1 MQNQAGS
8 SFVRKEPCPSCG
20 SKDNLARY
28 TDGHGYCF
36 GCGHYERGDDVQ
48 EPDDDLEQSAPAKDW
63 TALLGDVRPIE
74 SRGLR
79 ADTCEKWDYR
89 VGEDASGKMHI
100 ASHFDRHGR
109 LIGQKVRRAGK
120 QFSVRGT
127 LAPLYGMWLW
137 QPGGKMLVVTE
148 GEVDAL
154 SVSQAQ
160 GNKWP
165 VVSVPNGAQGAA
177 KSFQNALEYLE
188 SFEKVVLMF
197 DMDEPGHKAA
207 EACAQLLTPGRA
219 YIARLPLK
227 DANDMLRANRE
238 RELIDAIWRAAPYRP
253 DGIVAGTTTE
263 DLVFTEAARASV
275 PYPYPALQK
284 ITHGLRQG
292 ELVTVTA
299 GTGIGK
305 STLCRE
311 LTHHLLMQH
320 GATVGVVALEESV
333 RRTMLGLMSIEA
345 NQPLHLLPTEDL
357 KQYRE
362 VWQRV
367 AGAGRLYLYDHFG
380 SLASDRL
387 INKLRYMIKGCG
399 VQFVVLD
406 HLSIV
411 VSGQETADERK
422 AIDVTMTNLRSLVEE
437 TGAGMLLVSH
447 LRRGEGKAHEEG
459 GQVRLAD
466 LRGSHSIAQLSD
478 LVIALERNQQAEG
491 DESAR
496 MQVRVL
502 KNRFTGETG
511 VADTL
516 FYNRET
522 GRIQVADAFQPGGPD
537 APSEF

>member
-1 MQNQAGS
+1 MHERAGS

-20 SKDNLARY
+20 SRDNLARY
-28 TDGHGYCF
+28 SDGHAYCF
-36 GCGHYERGDDVQ
+36 GCGRYEKGDDVQ
-48 EPDDDLEQSAPAKDW
+48 TTDDLEEQAPDSSWAK
-63 TALLGDVRPIE
+63 LFGSVVPIE
-74 SRGLR
+74 SRCLR
-79 ADTCEKWDYR
+79 ADTCEKWGYE
-89 VGEDASGKMHI
+89 VGEDEKGKLHI
-100 ASHFDRHGR
+100 ANHYNRHGQ
-109 LIGQKVRRAGK
+109 LIGQKIRKAGK
-120 QFSVRGT
+120 QFSVRGV

-148 GEVDAL
+148 GEIDAL

-165 VVSVPNGAQGAA
+165 VCSIPNGAQGAA
-177 KSFQNALEYLE
+177 KCFQNALEYLE

-197 DMDEPGHKAA
+197 DMDEPGQKAA

-263 DLVFTEAARASV
+263 DIVFTEVSRASV
-275 PYPYPALQK
+275 PYPYPALQR

-305 STLCRE
+305 STMCRE
-311 LTHHLLMQH
+311 LAHHLLMTH
-320 GATVGVVALEESV
+320 GATVGIVALEESV

-345 NQPLHLLPTEDL
+345 NRPLHLLSNEEL
-357 KQYRE
+357 QEHRGSWE
-362 VWQRV
+362 RV
-367 AGAGRLYLYDHFG
+367 AGSGRLYLYDHFG
-380 SLASDRL
+380 SMASDRL
-387 INKLRYMIKGCG
+387 INKVRYMIKGCG

-459 GQVRLAD
+459 GQVRLSD

-491 DESAR
+491 AESSLL
-496 MQVRVL
+496 QVRVL

-511 VADTL
+511 TADTL
-516 FYNRET
+516 LYNRET
-522 GRIQVADAFQPGGPD
+522 GRIEVAGEFKPGGPD
-537 APSEF
+537 AASDF